1 MRFIQLKEDFEY
13 RVDAQNIIKSVLI
26 NELGK
31 PILRENLI
39 PKIKDKKIHDSLAHI
54 KEFEEVQILPKYGVR
69 LTVGVIYKTAF
80 GFIKCNKEQES
91 KEFSKADIEKDFL
104 FYGELKDE
112 TDINTAISK
121 QQL

>member
-39 PKIKDKKIHDSLAHI
+39 PKIKDKKIHDSLAQI

-121 QQL
+121 QQI